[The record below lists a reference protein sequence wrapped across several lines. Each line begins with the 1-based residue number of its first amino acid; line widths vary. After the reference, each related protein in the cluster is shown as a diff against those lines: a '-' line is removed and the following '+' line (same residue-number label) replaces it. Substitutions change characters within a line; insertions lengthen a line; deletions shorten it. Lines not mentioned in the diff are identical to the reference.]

1 MEDIDGRPE
10 EIVEVGFEARVLQ
23 GHDQGVED
31 VGDRARDLVAVRQ
44 KPLIGFVGERP
55 VAVELQFV
63 EDVVGR

>member
-1 MEDIDGRPE
+1 MFTPIRKM
-10 EIVEVGFEARVLQ
+10 ARALRVPSVAEREMNYLN
-23 GHDQGVED
+23 G
-31 VGDRARDLVAVRQ
+31 ARDLVAVRQ